1 VEGLWCA
8 CFSYPLAEAFCGSLK
23 DRMAVLSRYES
34 AIERAMMK
42 ALHELQRLQAAR
54 INGTMFPPIAVDV
67 EINS

>member
-1 VEGLWCA
+1 
-8 CFSYPLAEAFCGSLK
+8 
-23 DRMAVLSRYES
+23 MAVLSRYEY